1 VREIAAANARI
12 AALATLGVGALV
24 LAALGAP
31 VPVVAVVAAVAG
43 SLEITGVLGPL
54 ALRST
59 LGTPDA
65 VSRTAVA
72 AAAVAALTTTGV
84 APATVCAGAAAV
96 IAIGVVWL
104 EGVLGYAWR
113 EATRVVE
120 RLPGYAPPHRLA
132 ARQQLVTGGWYL
144 AVVLAT
150 LTADGE
156 RGEAALA
163 VPALVVAVA
172 TAATLVLVTR
182 AATRA
187 KATVTARIATA
198 LQSYAAPVMAYL
210 SGPAGTEYQLG
221 VWLRTLERMPLRVV
235 VVVRETAL
243 ARVVAGMT
251 SLPVVSAPA
260 MGDLEGLQVET
271 FRVALYVNNGAKNG
285 HNVRYRQLTHVQLL
299 HGDSDKPSSYNPV
312 TAMFDKIFVA
322 GQAGIDRYAAHG
334 VEIPEDKFVVVG
346 RPQVA
351 DIAGATP
358 GAPVRTILYAPTWTG
373 FNQDNDFGS
382 LDKAGPAIVR
392 ALLAR
397 GWTVIFRP
405 HPYSLD
411 HAPSLAAIEE
421 IHRLLEADAT
431 ASGRAHV
438 YGERASSAMSI
449 VECFNASDAL
459 VSDVSSVP
467 ADYLYSAKPFVI
479 TQVDDGPSDAF
490 LQEFPLARASYVA
503 RLHEPGS
510 LDAALDALTHDSRSP
525 EREAMRS
532 YYLGDFPRDGYA
544 DVFAHAVEALVASR
558 EAEAPAHAARTQE
571 GRR

>member
-1 VREIAAANARI
+1 MTNARI
-12 AALATLGVGALV
+12 AALAALGVGALV

-31 VPVVAVVAAVAG
+31 PLVVAALVAVAG
-43 SLEITGVLGPL
+43 ALEVVGQLGPI

-59 LGTPDA
+59 LRTPDA
-65 VSRTAVA
+65 VSRA
-72 AAAVAALTTTGV
+72 AAAAAALAALVTTGV
-84 APATVCAGAAAV
+84 TAATVCAGAAAV
-96 IAIGVVWL
+96 VALGVVWL
-104 EGVLGYAWR
+104 EGLVGYAWR

-120 RLPGYAPPHRLA
+120 RLPGYTAPHSLG
-132 ARQQLVTGGWYL
+132 ARQQVITAGWYL

-150 LTADGE
+150 LTADG
-156 RGEAALA
+156 RSGELVLGLA
-163 VPALVVAVA
+163 ALVVALG
-172 TAATLVLVTR
+172 TAAAFVLVTR
-182 AATRA
+182 AAIRA
-187 KATVTARIATA
+187 KATVTARIAQA
-198 LQSYAAPVMAYL
+198 LRSYDAPVMVYL
-210 SGPAGTEYQLG
+210 SGPEGTEYQLG
-221 VWLRTLERMPLRVV
+221 VWLRTLERLSVRLV

-260 MGDLEGLQVET
+260 MADLEGLQVET

-285 HNVRYRQLTHVQLL
+285 HNVRYRELTHVQLL

-334 VEIPEDKFVVVG
+334 VEIPADKFVVVG

-351 DIAGATP
+351 DIAAAAP
-358 GAPVRTILYAPTWTG
+358 GAPLRTVLYAPTWTG

-382 LDKAGPAIVR
+382 LDPTGPAIVR

-397 GWTVIFRP
+397 GWTVVFRP

-411 HAPSLAAIEE
+411 DARSLAAIEE
-421 IHRLLEADAT
+421 IHQLLEADAA
-431 ASGRAHV
+431 ASGHEHV
-438 YGERASSAMSI
+438 FGDRASSTMSI
-449 VECFNASDAL
+449 VDCFNLSDAL

-490 LQEFPLARASYVA
+490 LDEFPLARASYVA
-503 RLHEPGS
+503 RLKEPGS
-510 LDAALDALTHDSRSP
+510 LEAALDALEHDASSS

-532 YYLGDFPRDGYA
+532 YYLGDFPRDEYA
-544 DVFAHAVEALVASR
+544 DVFGRAVEALVASR
-558 EAEAPAHAARTQE
+558 CPAPAAPVPGTPGGAR
-571 GRR
+571 